1 MATSAVQIAAN
12 RSNAQRSTGPRTE
25 RGKSASSR
33 NATTT
38 GLTSATMFV
47 RPEEQPAFE
56 ELKSMLR
63 MELKPVGETQIHYF
77 GLIIHAQWNIRR
89 CFRLESKI
97 QVQAVSMG
105 LADAL
110 LDDELAR
117 KLDRIYRYKKMHEAS
132 HRRASAEL
140 RHLQTECLWRQS
152 NNQNPDE
159 DSNSILV
166 DTAKVTIKQNHSKA
180 LKQRASLDA
189 FRRQIEAFIAPP
201 PLDVD
206 DDDIE

>member
-1 MATSAVQIAAN
+1 
-12 RSNAQRSTGPRTE
+12 
-25 RGKSASSR
+25 
-33 NATTT
+33 
-38 GLTSATMFV
+38 
-47 RPEEQPAFE
+47 
-56 ELKSMLR
+56 MLW
-63 MELKPVGETQIHYF
+63 MELKPVGETQTHHF
-77 GLIIHAQWNIRR
+77 QLILHAQWNLQR
-89 CFRLESKI
+89 CFELEAHIQNEAFSKR
-97 QVQAVSMG
+97 

-117 KLDRIYRYKKMHEAS
+117 KLDRIYRYKKMHESS

-140 RHLQTECLWRQS
+140 RHLQTECLWRKNS
-152 NNQNPDE
+152 EQNPGKDAE
-159 DSNSILV
+159 SILV

-189 FRRQIEAFIAPP
+189 FRQQIEAFIAPP

>member
-1 MATSAVQIAAN
+1 MATSAVQIEAN

-25 RGKSASSR
+25 EGKSASSR

-38 GLTSATMFV
+38 GLTAAKIFI
-47 RPEEQPAFE
+47 RPDEQPAFDK
-56 ELKSMLR
+56 LKSMLWK
-63 MELKPVGETQIHYF
+63 ELKPVGETQTHHF
-77 GLIIHAQWNIRR
+77 QLILHAQWNLQR
-89 CFRLESKI
+89 CFELEAHIQNEAFSK
-97 QVQAVSMG
+97 G
-105 LADAL
+105 FADAI

-152 NNQNPDE
+152 DDPNPDK

-166 DTAKVTIKQNHSKA
+166 DTAKVTIKHNHSKA

-189 FRRQIEAFIAPP
+189 FRQQIEAFIAPP

-206 DDDIE
+206 DDE